1 MAQSTYV
8 LLALGLTLLALLSV
22 VAVTRAARRDRA
34 IDASTTVP
42 ALGRWLRRMFA
53 ADPAAARRAAAVAGH
68 ARWLGSVA
76 GLTRTE
82 HGHVYVAALLQGVGS
97 LDVEVEPRA
106 WEDEDDEVRALA
118 ASYDA
123 RGVHMLRDIPGL
135 EPAARIATA
144 CGERVDGSGH
154 PRGLAGDEIPVGAR
168 VVAVAEAYV
177 DLVRGHATR
186 EPLSPAAALEELARR
201 RGRELDRGLVDLFS
215 AGVKDAMID
224 VTWSVQDTTWLMS
237 ARSGPGER

>member
-1 MAQSTYV
+1 MSHSTYV
-8 LLALGLTLLALLSV
+8 LLALGLSLLAMAS
-22 VAVTRAARRDRA
+22 VAVLTLVARRDRA
-34 IDASTTVP
+34 PDAGTTVP
-42 ALGRWLRRMFA
+42 ALGRWLRRVFA

-82 HGHVYVAALLQGVGS
+82 HGHVYVAALLHGVES
-97 LDVEVEPRA
+97 LDAEVGPRA
-106 WEDEDDEVRALA
+106 WEDEDEEVQALA

-123 RGVHMLRDIPGL
+123 RGVHMLREIPGL
-135 EPAARIATA
+135 EPAARIAMA
-144 CGERVDGSGH
+144 CGERMDGTGH
-154 PRGLAGDEIPVGAR
+154 PRGLAGEEIPVGAR
-168 VVAVAEAYV
+168 VIAVAEAYV
-177 DLVRGHATR
+177 DLVRGHGTR
-186 EPLSPAAALEELARR
+186 EPISPAAALEELARR
-201 RGRELDRGLVDLFS
+201 RGRELDRGLVDIFS